1 MGTANITEEELEAFY
16 QRLQGPLGE
25 ALRQT
30 GVILERRMR
39 DRGLSW
45 DDLTDD
51 QVADA
56 FVSAFTEAALEAY
69 PNANRSMINDAL
81 AVMAGTLKMELTAD
95 APGGRAV
102 N

>member
-30 GVILERRMR
+30 GVLDRRMR

>member
-30 GVILERRMR
+30 GVLERRMR

-56 FVSAFTEAALEAY
+56 FVSAFTDAALEAY